1 MSHLKRAR
9 EVFDVELA
17 AVKAV
22 RGRLN
27 TKFDKA
33 VALITY
39 ALANRNKL
47 VVVGVGKSGNIGRK
61 IAATFT
67 STGAPA
73 VLLDSLDALHGDL
86 GILND
91 GDIVLALSYSGETD
105 ELIDLLPAMKRF
117 SVRVIAITSAP
128 KSTLG
133 KHADVVLNVKVPKEA
148 CPFNMAPT
156 ASTTASLVMGDA
168 LSMAVLDARGFKKSD
183 FAQRHPSGAIG
194 RALLL
199 RVGDIMRSG
208 SRNPRALH
216 TMPVRDA
223 LLIMGEAK
231 SGSVSVVNKN
241 GKLAGVFTDGDLR
254 RHLAKDDDMLDL
266 LLAKVMTRRP
276 TTIREDALAA
286 DAIRIFNERKIDDLI
301 VVNAKREPI
310 GLVDSQDLPKL
321 KAV

>member
-17 AVKAV
+17 AVQAV
-22 RGRLN
+22 QGRLN
-27 TKFDKA
+27 ATFDKA

-73 VLLDSLDALHGDL
+73 VLLDSVDALHGDL

-133 KHADVVLNVKVPKEA
+133 QHADVVLNVKVPKEA

-168 LSMAVLDARGFKKSD
+168 LAMAVLDARGFKKSD

-208 SRNPRALH
+208 SRNPIAH
-216 TMPVRDA
+216 QTMPVRDA

-254 RHLAKDDDMLDL
+254 RHLAKDDDVLDL
-266 LLAKVMTRRP
+266 PLAKVMTRRP

-286 DAIRIFNERKIDDLI
+286 DAIRIFNERSIDDLI
-301 VVNAKREPI
+301 VINAKREPI

>member
-27 TKFDKA
+27 ATFDKA

-73 VLLDSLDALHGDL
+73 VLLDSVDALHGDL

-133 KHADVVLNVKVPKEA
+133 QHADVVLNVKVPKEA

-208 SRNPRALH
+208 SRNPIAH
-216 TMPVRDA
+216 QTIPVRDA

-254 RHLAKDDDMLDL
+254 RHLTKDDDVLDL
-266 LLAKVMTRRP
+266 PLAKVMTRRP

-286 DAIRIFNERKIDDLI
+286 DAIRIFNERNIDDLI

>member
-22 RGRLN
+22 KGRLN
-27 TKFDKA
+27 ATFNRA
-33 VALITY
+33 VELITY
-39 ALANRNKL
+39 ALSKRNKL

-73 VLLDSLDALHGDL
+73 VLLDSVDALHGDL

-117 SVRVIAITSAP
+117 SVRVVAITSAP

-133 KHADVVLNVKVPKEA
+133 QHADVVLNVKVPKEA

-208 SRNPRALH
+208 SRNPIAH
-216 TMPVRDA
+216 QTMPVRDA

-254 RHLAKDDDMLDL
+254 RHLAKDDDVLDL
-266 LLAKVMTRRP
+266 PLAKVMTRRP

-286 DAIRIFNERKIDDLI
+286 DAIRIFNERNIDDLI

>member
-9 EVFDVELA
+9 EVFDAELA

-27 TKFDKA
+27 ATFDKA

-73 VLLDSLDALHGDL
+73 VLLDSVDALHGDL

-133 KHADVVLNVKVPKEA
+133 QHADVVLNVKVPKEA

-208 SRNPRALH
+208 SRNPIAH
-216 TMPVRDA
+216 QTMPVRDA

-254 RHLAKDDDMLDL
+254 RHLAKDDDVLDL
-266 LLAKVMTRRP
+266 PLAKVMTRRP

-286 DAIRIFNERKIDDLI
+286 DAIRIFNERNIDDLI

>member
-27 TKFDKA
+27 ATFDKA
-33 VALITY
+33 VALITN

-73 VLLDSLDALHGDL
+73 VLLDSVDALHGDL

-133 KHADVVLNVKVPKEA
+133 QHADVVLNVKVPKEA

-208 SRNPRALH
+208 SRNPIAH
-216 TMPVRDA
+216 QTMPVRDA

-254 RHLAKDDDMLDL
+254 RHLAKDDDVLDL
-266 LLAKVMTRRP
+266 PLAKVMTRRP

-286 DAIRIFNERKIDDLI
+286 DAIRIFNERNIDDLI

>member
-27 TKFDKA
+27 ATFDKA

-73 VLLDSLDALHGDL
+73 VLLDSVDALHGDL

-133 KHADVVLNVKVPKEA
+133 QHADVVLNVKVPKEA

-208 SRNPRALH
+208 SRNPIAH
-216 TMPVRDA
+216 QTMPVRDA

-231 SGSVSVVNKN
+231 SGSVSVFNKN

-254 RHLAKDDDMLDL
+254 RHLAKDDDVLDL
-266 LLAKVMTRRP
+266 PLAKVMPRRP
-276 TTIREDALAA
+276 TTLREDALAA
-286 DAIRIFNERKIDDLI
+286 DAIRIFNERNIDDLI

>member
-22 RGRLN
+22 KGRLN
-27 TKFDKA
+27 ATFNRA
-33 VALITY
+33 VQLITY
-39 ALANRNKL
+39 ALAKRNKL

-73 VLLDSLDALHGDL
+73 VLLDSVDALHGDL

-133 KHADVVLNVKVPKEA
+133 QHADVVLNVKVPKEA

-208 SRNPRALH
+208 SRNPIAH
-216 TMPVRDA
+216 QTMPVRDA

-254 RHLAKDDDMLDL
+254 RHLAKDDDVLDL
-266 LLAKVMTRRP
+266 PLAKVMTRRP

-286 DAIRIFNERKIDDLI
+286 DAIRIFNERNIDDLI

>member
-27 TKFDKA
+27 ATFDKA

-73 VLLDSLDALHGDL
+73 VLLDSVDALHGDL

-133 KHADVVLNVKVPKEA
+133 QHADVVLNVKVPKEA

-208 SRNPRALH
+208 SRNPIAH
-216 TMPVRDA
+216 QTMPVRDA

-254 RHLAKDDDMLDL
+254 RHIARDDDVLDL
-266 LLAKVMTRRP
+266 PLAKVMTRRP

-286 DAIRIFNERKIDDLI
+286 DAIRIFNERNIDDLI

>member
-27 TKFDKA
+27 ATFDKA

-73 VLLDSLDALHGDL
+73 VLLDSVDALHGDL

-133 KHADVVLNVKVPKEA
+133 QHADVVLNVKVPKEA

-168 LSMAVLDARGFKKSD
+168 LAMAVLDARGFKKSD

-208 SRNPRALH
+208 SRNPIAH
-216 TMPVRDA
+216 QTMPVRDA

-231 SGSVSVVNKN
+231 SGSVSVVNKS

-254 RHLAKDDDMLDL
+254 RHLAKDDDVLDL
-266 LLAKVMTRRP
+266 PLAKVMTRRP

-286 DAIRIFNERKIDDLI
+286 DAIRIFNERSIDDLI

>member
-9 EVFDVELA
+9 EVFDVEIA

-27 TKFDKA
+27 ATVDKA
-33 VALITY
+33 GAVITY

-73 VLLDSLDALHGDL
+73 VLLDSVDALHGDL

-133 KHADVVLNVKVPKEA
+133 QHADVVLNVKVPKEA

-208 SRNPRALH
+208 SRNPIAH
-216 TMPVRDA
+216 QTMPVRDA

-231 SGSVSVVNKN
+231 SGSVSVVNKS

-254 RHLAKDDDMLDL
+254 RHLAKDDDVLDL
-266 LLAKVMTRRP
+266 PLAKVMTRRP

-286 DAIRIFNERKIDDLI
+286 DAIRIFNERNIDDLI

>member
-22 RGRLN
+22 KGRLN
-27 TKFDKA
+27 ATFNRA
-33 VALITY
+33 VELITY
-39 ALANRNKL
+39 ALSKRNKL

-73 VLLDSLDALHGDL
+73 VLLDSVDALHGDL

-117 SVRVIAITSAP
+117 SVLVVAITSAP

-133 KHADVVLNVKVPKEA
+133 QHADVVLNVKVPKEA

-168 LSMAVLDARGFKKSD
+168 LAMAVLDARGFKKSD

-199 RVGDIMRSG
+199 RVADIMRSG
-208 SRNPRALH
+208 SRNPIAH
-216 TMPVRDA
+216 QTMPVRDA

-231 SGSVSVVNKN
+231 SGSVSVVNKS

-254 RHLAKDDDMLDL
+254 RHLAKDDGVLDQPL
-266 LLAKVMTRRP
+266 TKVMTRRP

-286 DAIRIFNERKIDDLI
+286 DAIRIFNERSIDDLI
-301 VVNAKREPI
+301 VVNTRREPV

>member
-22 RGRLN
+22 KGRLN
-27 TKFDKA
+27 ATFNRA
-33 VALITY
+33 VELVTY
-39 ALANRNKL
+39 ALAKRNKL

-73 VLLDSLDALHGDL
+73 VLLDSVDALHGDL

-117 SVRVIAITSAP
+117 SVRIVAITSAP

-133 KHADVVLNVKVPKEA
+133 QHADVALNVKVPKEA

-168 LSMAVLDARGFKKSD
+168 LAMAVLDARGFKKSD

-199 RVGDIMRSG
+199 RVADIMRSG
-208 SRNPRALH
+208 SRNPIAH
-216 TMPVRDA
+216 QTMPVRDA

-231 SGSVSVVNKN
+231 SGSVSVVNKS

-254 RHLAKDDDMLDL
+254 RHLAKDDAVLDQP
-266 LLAKVMTRRP
+266 LAKVMTRRP

-286 DAIRIFNERKIDDLI
+286 DAIRIFNERSIDDLI
-301 VVNAKREPI
+301 VVNTRREPV

>member
-22 RGRLN
+22 KGRLN
-27 TKFDKA
+27 ATFNRA
-33 VALITY
+33 VELITY
-39 ALANRNKL
+39 ALSKRNKL

-73 VLLDSLDALHGDL
+73 VLLDSVDALHGDL

-117 SVRVIAITSAP
+117 SVLVVAITSAP

-133 KHADVVLNVKVPKEA
+133 QHADVVLNVKVPKEA

-156 ASTTASLVMGDA
+156 ASTTASLVMGDSLA
-168 LSMAVLDARGFKKSD
+168 MAVLDARGFKKSD

-199 RVGDIMRSG
+199 RVADIMRSG
-208 SRNPRALH
+208 SRNPIAH
-216 TMPVRDA
+216 QTMSVRDA
-223 LLIMGEAK
+223 LLIMSEAK
-231 SGSVSVVNKN
+231 SGSVSVVNKS

-254 RHLAKDDDMLDL
+254 RHLAKDDAVLDQP
-266 LLAKVMTRRP
+266 LAKVMTRRP

-286 DAIRIFNERKIDDLI
+286 DAIRIFNERSIDDLI
-301 VVNAKREPI
+301 VVNTRREPV

>member
-27 TKFDKA
+27 ATFDKA

-73 VLLDSLDALHGDL
+73 VLLDSVDALHGDL

-133 KHADVVLNVKVPKEA
+133 QHADVVLNVKVPKEA

-208 SRNPRALH
+208 SRNPIAH
-216 TMPVRDA
+216 QTIPVRDA

-254 RHLAKDDDMLDL
+254 RHLAKDDDVLDL
-266 LLAKVMTRRP
+266 PLAKVMTRRP

-286 DAIRIFNERKIDDLI
+286 DAIRIFNERNIDDLI

>member
-9 EVFDVELA
+9 EVFNVELA

-22 RGRLN
+22 KGRLN
-27 TKFDKA
+27 ATFNRA
-33 VALITY
+33 VELITY
-39 ALANRNKL
+39 ALSKRNKL

-73 VLLDSLDALHGDL
+73 VLLDSVDALHGDL

-117 SVRVIAITSAP
+117 SVRVVAITSAP

-133 KHADVVLNVKVPKEA
+133 QHADVVLNVKVPKEA

-156 ASTTASLVMGDA
+156 ASTTASLVMGDSLA
-168 LSMAVLDARGFKKSD
+168 MAVLDARGFKKSD

-199 RVGDIMRSG
+199 RVADIMRSG
-208 SRNPRALH
+208 SRNPIAH
-216 TMPVRDA
+216 QTMPVRDA

-231 SGSVSVVNKN
+231 SGSVSVVNKS

-254 RHLAKDDDMLDL
+254 RHLAKDDAVLDQP
-266 LLAKVMTRRP
+266 LAKVMTRRP

-286 DAIRIFNERKIDDLI
+286 DAIRIFNERSIDDLI
-301 VVNAKREPI
+301 VVNTRREPV

>member
-9 EVFDVELA
+9 EVFNVELA

-22 RGRLN
+22 KGRLN
-27 TKFDKA
+27 ATFNRA
-33 VALITY
+33 VELITY
-39 ALANRNKL
+39 ALSKRNKL

-73 VLLDSLDALHGDL
+73 VLLDSVDALHGDL

-117 SVRVIAITSAP
+117 SVRVVAITSAP

-133 KHADVVLNVKVPKEA
+133 QHADVVLNVKVPKEA

-168 LSMAVLDARGFKKSD
+168 LAMAVLDTRGFKKSD

-199 RVGDIMRSG
+199 RVADIMRSG
-208 SRNPRALH
+208 SRNPIAH
-216 TMPVRDA
+216 QTMPVRDA

-231 SGSVSVVNKN
+231 SGSVSVVNKS

-254 RHLAKDDDMLDL
+254 RHLAKDDAVLDQP
-266 LLAKVMTRRP
+266 LAKVMTRRP

-286 DAIRIFNERKIDDLI
+286 DAIRIFNERSIDDLI
-301 VVNAKREPI
+301 VVNTRREPV

>member
-27 TKFDKA
+27 ATFDKA

-73 VLLDSLDALHGDL
+73 VLLDSVDALHGDL

-133 KHADVVLNVKVPKEA
+133 QHADVVLNVKVPKEA

-183 FAQRHPSGAIG
+183 FAQRHPGGAIG

-208 SRNPRALH
+208 SRNPIAH
-216 TMPVRDA
+216 QTMPVRDA

-254 RHLAKDDDMLDL
+254 RHLAKDDDVLDL
-266 LLAKVMTRRP
+266 PLAKVMTRRP

-286 DAIRIFNERKIDDLI
+286 DAIRIFNERNIDDLI

>member
-22 RGRLN
+22 KGRLN
-27 TKFDKA
+27 ATFNRA
-33 VALITY
+33 VELITH
-39 ALANRNKL
+39 ALSKRNKL

-73 VLLDSLDALHGDL
+73 VLLDSVDALHGDL

-117 SVRVIAITSAP
+117 SVRVVAITSAP

-133 KHADVVLNVKVPKEA
+133 QHADVVLNVKVPKEA

-156 ASTTASLVMGDA
+156 ASTTASLVMGDSLA
-168 LSMAVLDARGFKKSD
+168 MAVLDARGFKKSD

-199 RVGDIMRSG
+199 RVADIMRSG
-208 SRNPRALH
+208 SRNPIAH
-216 TMPVRDA
+216 QTMSVRDA
-223 LLIMGEAK
+223 LLIMSEAK
-231 SGSVSVVNKN
+231 SGSVSVVNKS

-254 RHLAKDDDMLDL
+254 RHLAKDDAVLDQP
-266 LLAKVMTRRP
+266 LAKVMTRRP

-286 DAIRIFNERKIDDLI
+286 DAIRIFNERSIDDLI
-301 VVNAKREPI
+301 VVNTRREPV

>member
-27 TKFDKA
+27 ATFDKA
-33 VALITY
+33 VALITF

-73 VLLDSLDALHGDL
+73 VLLDSVDALHGDL

-133 KHADVVLNVKVPKEA
+133 QHADVVLNVKVPKEA

-208 SRNPRALH
+208 SRNPIAH
-216 TMPVRDA
+216 QTMPVRDA

-254 RHLAKDDDMLDL
+254 RHLAKDDDVLDL
-266 LLAKVMTRRP
+266 PLAKVMTRRP

-286 DAIRIFNERKIDDLI
+286 DAIRIFNERNIDDLI